1 MIGRSQ
7 WTVHRYINCKN
18 EKAGVRRNFL
28 PKNDPNSSGAG
39 CVCDILLFIIH
50 IDVNSFKNM
59 QSASWRTGRERTIE
73 LCCLMQKGRKL
84 YPTFNLRSS
93 RFWILEKTKTH
104 ILHTDHALQFYRV
117 TFQKVCIQKKKLR
130 KRAKQKCIDVF
141 FLCWKFWGFKV
152 HGTMCLYYQRGYRKE
167 QFVSLGT
174 RKRGFLTLQ
183 NTAVCQC
190 IGHHYQ
196 TTNIEI
202 QRNYSY
208 FLYLFFLQK
217 ILLLYIVI

>member
-1 MIGRSQ
+1 MCMWYFAFYYSYWCKFLQKYAISKLTNGTRAYDRIVLPDAKRTK
-7 WTVHRYINCKN
+7 TVSNVQSEVIKVLNSGKN
-18 EKAGVRRNFL
+18 KNSYTTYWSCITIL
-28 PKNDPNSSGAG
+28 SSHIPKS
-39 CVCDILLFIIH
+39 
-50 IDVNSFKNM
+50 
-59 QSASWRTGRERTIE
+59 
-73 LCCLMQKGRKL
+73 L
-84 YPTFNLRSS
+84 YP
-93 RFWILEKTKTH
+93 K
-104 ILHTDHALQFYRV
+104 
-117 TFQKVCIQKKKLR
+117 KKKLR

>member
-117 TFQKVCIQKKKLR
+117 TFQKVCIQKKKI
-130 KRAKQKCIDVF
+130 KKKS
-141 FLCWKFWGFKV
+141 KTKV
-152 HGTMCLYYQRGYRKE
+152 HRCFLFYVESFEGSKYME
-167 QFVSLGT
+167 QCV
-174 RKRGFLTLQ
+174 
-183 NTAVCQC
+183 
-190 IGHHYQ
+190 Y
-196 TTNIEI
+196 TTKGDTEKN
-202 QRNYSY
+202 N
-208 FLYLFFLQK
+208 LYL
-217 ILLLYIVI
+217 

>member
-7 WTVHRYINCKN
+7 WTVHIHINCKN

-59 QSASWRTGRERTIE
+59 QSANWRMGRERTID

-104 ILHTDHALQFYRV
+104 ILQTDHALQFYWV
-117 TFQKVCIQKKKLR
+117 TFQKVCIQKEKK
-130 KRAKQKCIDVF
+130 KKK
-141 FLCWKFWGFKV
+141 KSKTKV
-152 HGTMCLYYQRGYRKE
+152 HRCFIYVESFEGSKYMEQYVYTTIGDTEKNNFYLCL
-167 QFVSLGT
+167 ST
-174 RKRGFLTLQ
+174 RKHGFLTLQ

-196 TTNIEI
+196 TTTIEI
-202 QRNYSY
+202 QRN
-208 FLYLFFLQK
+208 
-217 ILLLYIVI
+217 

>member
-1 MIGRSQ
+1 MKRLGYAAISCQKMIQIRQELDVYVIFAFYYSYWCKFLQKYAISKLTNGTRAYDRIVLPDAKRTKTVSNVQ
-7 WTVHRYINCKN
+7 SEVIKVLNSGKNKNSYTTYWSCITILSSHIPKSLYPKKKIKKKSKTKVHRC
-18 EKAGVRRNFL
+18 
-28 PKNDPNSSGAG
+28 
-39 CVCDILLFIIH
+39 
-50 IDVNSFKNM
+50 
-59 QSASWRTGRERTIE
+59 
-73 LCCLMQKGRKL
+73 
-84 YPTFNLRSS
+84 
-93 RFWILEKTKTH
+93 
-104 ILHTDHALQFYRV
+104 
-117 TFQKVCIQKKKLR
+117 
-130 KRAKQKCIDVF
+130 F

-202 QRNYSY
+202 QRN
-208 FLYLFFLQK
+208 
-217 ILLLYIVI
+217 

>member
-117 TFQKVCIQKKKLR
+117 TFQKVCIQKKKI
-130 KRAKQKCIDVF
+130 KKKS
-141 FLCWKFWGFKV
+141 KTKV
-152 HGTMCLYYQRGYRKE
+152 HRCFFFTLKVLRVQSTWNN
-167 QFVSLGT
+167 VSILPKGIQ
-174 RKRGFLTLQ
+174 KRTIF
-183 NTAVCQC
+183 
-190 IGHHYQ
+190 ISRY
-196 TTNIEI
+196 
-202 QRNYSY
+202 
-208 FLYLFFLQK
+208 
-217 ILLLYIVI
+217 

>member
-1 MIGRSQ
+1 MRKIIERNSNKNTQNTHGLSYSSVIILFVFKYLLQAVSAHVLRQYGMIGRSQ

-141 FLCWKFWGFKV
+141 FMLKV
-152 HGTMCLYYQRGYRKE
+152 LRVQSTWNN
-167 QFVSLGT
+167 VSILPKGIQ
-174 RKRGFLTLQ
+174 KRTIF
-183 NTAVCQC
+183 
-190 IGHHYQ
+190 ISRY
-196 TTNIEI
+196 
-202 QRNYSY
+202 
-208 FLYLFFLQK
+208 
-217 ILLLYIVI
+217 

>member
-7 WTVHRYINCKN
+7 WTVYIHINCKN

-59 QSASWRTGRERTIE
+59 QSANWRMGRERTID

-104 ILHTDHALQFYRV
+104 ILQTDHALQFYWV
-117 TFQKVCIQKKKLR
+117 TFQKVCIQKKKN
-130 KRAKQKCIDVF
+130 KKEEKEQNKSASMF
-141 FLCWKFWGFKV
+141 YLCWKFWGFKV
-152 HGTMCLYYQRGYRKE
+152 HGTICLYYHRGYRKE
-167 QFVSLGT
+167 QFLSLSM
-174 RKRGFLTLQ
+174 
-183 NTAVCQC
+183 
-190 IGHHYQ
+190 Y
-196 TTNIEI
+196 
-202 QRNYSY
+202 
-208 FLYLFFLQK
+208 
-217 ILLLYIVI
+217 

>member
-1 MIGRSQ
+1 MKRLGYAAISCQKMIQIRQ
-7 WTVHRYINCKN
+7 
-18 EKAGVRRNFL
+18 EL
-28 PKNDPNSSGAG
+28 D
-39 CVCDILLFIIH
+39 VCYILLFIIH

-141 FLCWKFWGFKV
+141 FTLKV
-152 HGTMCLYYQRGYRKE
+152 LRVQSTWNN
-167 QFVSLGT
+167 VSILPKGIQ
-174 RKRGFLTLQ
+174 KRTIF
-183 NTAVCQC
+183 
-190 IGHHYQ
+190 ISRY
-196 TTNIEI
+196 
-202 QRNYSY
+202 
-208 FLYLFFLQK
+208 
-217 ILLLYIVI
+217 

>member
-7 WTVHRYINCKN
+7 WTVHIHINCKN

-59 QSASWRTGRERTIE
+59 QSANWRMGRERTID

-104 ILHTDHALQFYRV
+104 ILQTDHALQFYWV
-117 TFQKVCIQKKKLR
+117 TFQKVCIQKEKKRR
-130 KRAKQKCIDVF
+130 KRAKQKCIDVLF
-141 FLCWKFWGFKV
+141 MLKV
-152 HGTMCLYYQRGYRKE
+152 LRVQSTWNNM
-167 QFVSLGT
+167 S
-174 RKRGFLTLQ
+174 
-183 NTAVCQC
+183 
-190 IGHHYQ
+190 
-196 TTNIEI
+196 
-202 QRNYSY
+202 
-208 FLYLFFLQK
+208 
-217 ILLLYIVI
+217 ILP